1 MGGTNFGKTFGKVTT
16 TIIDPFGIGKSQFGK
31 TVRKVIDPLNI
42 MDPFNIL
49 PGQGEKWGT
58 FDKNYGGP
66 LQDLL
71 GLRSKQYYSPTPYNP
86 STLDA
91 AYQKQNALTSQM
103 MGDLLMD
110 KQTLANAN
118 QTLFSQDLASKNAAQ
133 QQNIT
138 AGLQAANLGM
148 QTTAPT
154 TTPATL
160 ALQPATQNKTTTL
173 NQFTMPSISGLTFG
187 GT

>member
-1 MGGTNFGKTFGKVTT
+1 MGGFK
-16 TIIDPFGIGKSQFGK
+16 IGKNNFLYQVS
-31 TVRKVIDPLNI
+31 
-42 MDPFNIL
+42 PFNLAHKIGFQT
-49 PGQGEKWGT
+49 PVSRMVEYGE
-58 FDKNYGGP
+58 P
-66 LQDLL
+66 LGRAIEMSGDPAQRWV
-71 GLRSKQYYSPTPYNP
+71 RSKVQKAWGGLVNPKSYYSPAPFDP
-86 STLDA
+86 SKLNAQFAQQNQLTQKMMSDSLLDQQA
-91 AYQKQNALTSQM
+91 
-103 MGDLLMD
+103 
-110 KQTLANAN
+110 LANAN
-118 QTLFSQDLASKNAAQ
+118 QTVLSQDLASKNAAQ